1 MLPSA
6 FGADTFDLHFVV
18 VGDLI
23 EFTAFDVIDGRQPA
37 TVEILFRLFQR
48 HFYDL
53 RIRVLP
59 FGFQPADALALAA
72 R

>member
-1 MLPSA
+1 MKSHYMLPSA
-6 FGADTFDLHFVV
+6 FGADTFDLHFVIV
-18 VGDLI
+18 DYLI

-37 TVEILFRLFQR
+37 TVEILFSLFKG

-59 FGFQPADALALAA
+59 LGL
-72 R
+72 